1 MLINHLISTPLNYES
16 IERFLRSIPD
26 LWFFFDFSVDTT
38 KTFQDHFRANYWNK
52 IKGDRARTSINNNE
66 GLKALEERCLG
77 VKTKRSLG
85 RQVYLLVI
93 TGIMVWKQ
101 DRVCPEEAYKLL
113 VLYCLLVSIYI
124 YLSLWKCN

>member
-1 MLINHLISTPLNYES
+1 MKTREKLVLINHLISTTLNYES

-66 GLKALEERCLG
+66 GLKALEEVSRGEDKTQPWKTSILAGDYWYNG
-77 VKTKRSLG
+77 VETR
-85 RQVYLLVI
+85 
-93 TGIMVWKQ
+93 
-101 DRVCPEEAYKLL
+101 
-113 VLYCLLVSIYI
+113 
-124 YLSLWKCN
+124 